1 MIRKILVSVLALFT
15 AISFAACSQG
25 SQVSGTELSFEDSFS
40 AANEAA
46 DTASEETS
54 EFLEKEALEAAEEKA
69 RQEAFAVFDDF
80 SEIGILSGAK
90 FRNHI
95 SDQSGEFE
103 IDDYI
108 TFHDDGTFTHEY
120 TKYDSNENVTET
132 GRYSIKDSV
141 LYYIYDKDYGN
152 ADYIWNS
159 EIYDNGYRIMEG
171 PNYYYHRIN

>member
-1 MIRKILVSVLALFT
+1 MLTLLTVIAFT
-15 AISFAACSQG
+15 ACSQG
-25 SQVSGTELSFEDSFS
+25 SQDSGTELSFEESFS
-40 AANEAA
+40 AADEAA
-46 DTASEETS
+46 ETASEETS

-69 RQEAFAVFDDF
+69 RQEAFAVFDDL
-80 SEIGILSGAK
+80 SGIGILSGAK

-120 TKYDSNENVTET
+120 TKNGGTENVTET
-132 GRYSIKDSV
+132 GRYSVKDSV
-141 LYYIYDKDYGN
+141 LYYHYDNDPE
-152 ADYIWNS
+152 DPDHIWKS